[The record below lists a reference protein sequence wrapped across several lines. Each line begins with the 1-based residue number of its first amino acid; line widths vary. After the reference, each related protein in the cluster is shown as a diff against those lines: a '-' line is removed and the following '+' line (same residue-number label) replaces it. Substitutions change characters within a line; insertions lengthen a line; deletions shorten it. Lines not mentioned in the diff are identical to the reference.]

1 MIEGMNPNGQIP
13 ATTNDEQTIPAGSK
27 AQPRQI
33 IYTTKLLVFIYA
45 HVRVPSGILSVRVTD
60 TRASADDISVSN

>member
-13 ATTNDEQTIPAGSK
+13 ATTNDEHTIPAGSK

-33 IYTTKLLVFIYA
+33 IYTPKILVLIDA
-45 HVRVPSGILSVRVTD
+45 HVKVPSGMLSVRVTD
-60 TRASADDISVSN
+60 TRVSADDISVSH